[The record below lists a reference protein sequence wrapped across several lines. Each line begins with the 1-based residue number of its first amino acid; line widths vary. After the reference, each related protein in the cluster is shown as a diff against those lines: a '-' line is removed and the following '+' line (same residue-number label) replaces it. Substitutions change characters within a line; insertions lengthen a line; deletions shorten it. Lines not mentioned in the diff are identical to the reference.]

1 MDVKVKYS
9 FWLPKLLWRNAIVL
23 YPFILI
29 SKSETESKKTNI
41 LNHEFIHILQIRKDG
56 FFKFYSKYLLEW
68 VINLFIDYRTAYK
81 NISYEKE
88 AFIQGRRIKLPKR
101 LI

>member
-56 FFKFYSKYLLEW
+56 FFKFYSKYLLECSQ
-68 VINLFIDYRTAYK
+68 NMELFALG
-81 NISYEKE
+81 
-88 AFIQGRRIKLPKR
+88 FR
-101 LI
+101 LIYRGKKLSN